1 MRGLFERYVV
11 EIEADADGILHPR
24 PGAAWRWEPA
34 RGEGR
39 VHGDLAKLADA
50 TPTQI
55 AAFASTHG
63 LLRLAGGRL
72 AGFASKEARRELL
85 SMGQHL
91 SDDLAALRDG
101 RDPRSD
107 GGVAELDHALLAVLA
122 ELPEPVLR
130 AFALVSSDAPP
141 ADIAAAIGDAL
152 PDPAAFAATLGPRL
166 AAQLD
171 GKAPVP
177 VDRMRL
183 ASAAELL
190 EWAAGLLGGTQ
201 DAPGWVD
208 RLGGVHAALL
218 SLLANQPEPLL
229 DPQLINARN
238 ADGVPAI
245 EALAHET
252 VGDWHEVA
260 TALASWCAAVRLV
273 RRAVDGR
280 SLSPEEKVQLAA
292 LYRGLAEFDA
302 PASLTAGELGERTR
316 ALLRAQCETL
326 LAEAGVWPIRRGSV
340 AGLYGRA
347 LVALW
352 TELTDEEPLVA
363 CATPGCPGSFVLT
376 RNRAHC
382 DACQANRR
390 REDVRSSRAKAAER
404 SERDARTGA
413 G

>member
-1 MRGLFERYVV
+1 M
-11 EIEADADGILHPR
+11 
-24 PGAAWRWEPA
+24 A
-34 RGEGR
+34 R
-39 VHGDLAKLADA
+39 
-50 TPTQI
+50 
-55 AAFASTHG
+55 AS
-63 LLRLAGGRL
+63 
-72 AGFASKEARRELL
+72 
-85 SMGQHL
+85 
-91 SDDLAALRDG
+91 D
-101 RDPRSD
+101 
-107 GGVAELDHALLAVLA
+107 
-122 ELPEPVLR
+122 
-130 AFALVSSDAPP
+130 
-141 ADIAAAIGDAL
+141 
-152 PDPAAFAATLGPRL
+152 
-166 AAQLD
+166 
-171 GKAPVP
+171 
-177 VDRMRL
+177 
-183 ASAAELL
+183 LL

-201 DAPGWVD
+201 GAPGWVD

-218 SLLANQPEPLL
+218 SLLANQPEVLL
-229 DPQLINARN
+229 DPRLINERN

-245 EALAHET
+245 EALAYET

-273 RRAVDGR
+273 RRAVDSRG
-280 SLSPEEKVQLAA
+280 LSPAEKAQLAER
-292 LYRGLAEFDA
+292 YRGLAEFDA
-302 PASLTAGELGERTR
+302 PPSLRVLELGERTR

-326 LAEAGVWPIRRGSV
+326 LAEAGVWPIHRGSV